1 MLDQNTKHKID
12 SARQILV
19 GKVPDPKAQV
29 EQITTALIYKFMD
42 DMDKQNEEVDLKAQF
57 FTNGFGQYSWTKLLS
72 NKLSGQERLDLYVQ
86 ALANIPKNPNI
97 PQLFRDIFK
106 GAFLPFRDPRT
117 LTLFLKEI
125 NEFNYDNSENLGN
138 SFEYLLS
145 IMGSQGD
152 AGQFRTPRHIIDF
165 IVEAVSPKKNETILD
180 PACGTAGFLISSYK
194 HILKQHDG
202 KNNSTGKPTNKES
215 QLTPTEKEKMM
226 DNFVGYDISP
236 DMVKLSLV
244 NLYLHGFSKPNVFE
258 YDTLSSE
265 KRWDETYDVILANPP
280 FMTPSG
286 GIRPHKRFSIQANRA
301 EVLFVDYIAE
311 HLNIKG
317 RAGIIVP
324 EGIIF
329 QSSNAYKNLRKNLVE
344 NWGLYAVVSMPAGIF
359 NPYAGVKT
367 SVLLL
372 DRELAKKTKE
382 VLFVRVENDGFGL
395 GAQRKEIDKND
406 LPTALEIL
414 NKWKTSFV
422 IPSSNQESI
431 AHAVAKDRIAEGG
444 DYNLTGDRYKKAIDY
459 SNVKWPM
466 ITLGEVC
473 DIFNGSTPSKK
484 NIKYWDNGNI
494 PWFTIQDIR
503 GNGRIINVT
512 QQKITK
518 KALNETSVKLLP
530 KNTVLLCCT
539 ASVGEYALSK
549 IELTTNQQF
558 NGLVIKGEY
567 ENKLISEYLFWISST
582 FKEELMRLSGKTSFN
597 FISVKSL
604 KTIKIPF
611 PPIETQNQI
620 VAKLEKIEKENKG
633 LSDQIEKN
641 KLKIK
646 SQIDEVWGRGHF

>member
-1 MLDQNTKHKID
+1 
-12 SARQILV
+12 
-19 GKVPDPKAQV
+19 
-29 EQITTALIYKFMD
+29 
-42 DMDKQNEEVDLKAQF
+42 
-57 FTNGFGQYSWTKLLS
+57 
-72 NKLSGQERLDLYVQ
+72 
-86 ALANIPKNPNI
+86 
-97 PQLFRDIFK
+97 
-106 GAFLPFRDPRT
+106 
-117 LTLFLKEI
+117 
-125 NEFNYDNSENLGN
+125 
-138 SFEYLLS
+138 
-145 IMGSQGD
+145 
-152 AGQFRTPRHIIDF
+152 
-165 IVEAVSPKKNETILD
+165 
-180 PACGTAGFLISSYK
+180 
-194 HILKQHDG
+194 
-202 KNNSTGKPTNKES
+202 
-215 QLTPTEKEKMM
+215 
-226 DNFVGYDISP
+226 
-236 DMVKLSLV
+236 MVKLSLV